1 MDDIL
6 ASIRKIISD
15 DEARA
20 QVNSQQAA
28 SQAGRPGA
36 VPPFEMRADPK
47 ARPAGDDVLML
58 TDLIEEPKPGDAPP
72 PIRCRALHLVWK
84 EFDDTKAVVRWQ
96 VSHTTARGSGP
107 TPAPSPT
114 PRMPPTIRYSSPTVR
129 AST

>member
-36 VPPFEMRADPK
+36 VPPFETRAEPK
-47 ARPAGDDVLML
+47 ARPAGYNVLML
-58 TDLIEEPKPGDAPP
+58 TDLIEEPKPGDVPP

-84 EFDDTKAVVRWQ
+84 EFDGTKAVVRWQ
-96 VSHTTARGSGP
+96 GP
-107 TPAPSPT
+107 SATPAGPARPAR
-114 PRMPPTIRYSSPTVR
+114 PVQGL
-129 AST
+129 